1 MKILF
6 EDANIVVLEKPAG
19 ILSVPYP
26 GFRGKTIFDQLFEN
40 RRKRGLIRGKLRPY
54 TVHRLDKD
62 TSGVMMFALTEQAQK
77 KIMDN
82 WQTMVVNR
90 TYRALAETPKNP
102 TLTEEGTINAPLTLN
117 ANHHSYVDKKTNT
130 KNTFDNR
137 KNYQDKRKPQ
147 KDTKEAITHYK
158 ILSQNKR
165 YTMFELE
172 LDTGRTNQI
181 RAHLSYSGFPL
192 AGDNLYRAKTDP
204 FNRLC
209 LHARTLSFVHPYTKE
224 LLSFEVAEPTS
235 WGDKAK

>member
-6 EDANIVVLEKPAG
+6 EDASIVIIEKPAG

-26 GFRGKTIFDQLFEN
+26 GFRGKTIYDQLYEN
-40 RRKRGLIRGKLRPY
+40 RRKRGLIRGKLHPY

-77 KIMDN
+77 IIMN
-82 WQTMVVNR
+82 TWQTMVINR

-102 TLTEEGTINAPLTLN
+102 TLQEEGTINAPLTLN
-117 ANHHSYVDKKTNT
+117 AYNHSYVDKKTQGN
-130 KNTFDNR
+130 KKSN
-137 KNYQDKRKPQ
+137 PQ
-147 KDTKEAITHYK
+147 KKATKEAVTHYK
-158 ILSQNKR
+158 ILNQNKR

-181 RAHLSYSGFPL
+181 RAHLSYVGYPL

-209 LHARTLSFVHPYTKE
+209 LHARTLKFTHPFTKE
-224 LLSFEVAEPTS
+224 VLSFEVSEPTA
-235 WGDKAK
+235 WGNAR

>member
-6 EDANIVVLEKPAG
+6 EDAYIVIVEKPAG

-26 GFRGKTIFDQLFEN
+26 GFKGKTIFDQLYEN

-77 KIMDN
+77 RIMDT
-82 WQTMVVNR
+82 WHTMVTNR
-90 TYRALAETPKNP
+90 TYRALAETPKNG
-102 TLTEEGTINAPLTLN
+102 TLQEQGTINKPLTLN
-117 ANHHSYVDKKTNT
+117 ANHHSFV
-130 KNTFDNR
+130 
-137 KNYQDKRKPQ
+137 DKRKSTDKKNSGMNKKNQP
-147 KDTKEAITHYK
+147 KDAITHYK
-158 ILSQNKR
+158 ILSQNRR

-181 RAHLSYSGFPL
+181 RAHLASEGYPL

-209 LHARTLSFVHPYTKE
+209 LHARTLSFVHPFTKE
-224 LLSFEVAEPTS
+224 ALSFEVAEPTN
-235 WGDKAK
+235 WDKAK